1 VLGRKTDVL
10 AGEAGFAFSHGER
23 QLCFPQ
29 DVHEVTVV
37 DDDVDRIDE
46 ANGWILS
53 LADFEP
59 DGIHDRIIAVRK
71 ERTR

>member
-10 AGEAGFAFSHGER
+10 VGEAGFAFLSTEG
-23 QLCFPQ
+23 QFDLPQ
-29 DVHEVTVV
+29 DVYEVTVV

-46 ANGWILS
+46 AIGWIFS